1 MNKTLTELTNHPVF
15 HYFAELSSI
24 PRGSG
29 NEKEVS
35 GYLLRFAEKRKLA
48 VIQDEALNII
58 IKKEATAGYEH
69 VPAIILQGHMDMVC
83 EKNKGTAHDFD
94 KDPLQLQIKEDMLF
108 ASGTTLGADNGIA
121 VAYALALLDA
131 NDLPHPALE
140 VVITTEEETTMKG
153 ALEVSPDH
161 FSGEVF
167 INLDSEEE
175 GKLLVSSAG
184 GITASQNLP
193 IQWEPLTGDTSA
205 FLIQITGLYGG
216 HSGMSIHKGRGNAN
230 KLLGRLLN
238 GLSEAFD
245 FRLSLLSG
253 GLKSNA
259 IPREA
264 EAVIHVPE
272 AHASRVPELADIWES
287 IFKEELR
294 TSDSRVSV
302 TAEKVN
308 LLHEQVYSAETTG
321 SVINSIMLIP
331 NGVQS
336 MSQEIEGLTES
347 STNLGVISS
356 SASAIT
362 FVSEIRSSV
371 KSLKEQILKQNERIA
386 RMTGSSFTTQ
396 ADYPEWPY
404 RKDSKVQKLFEEV
417 YENHYGKRPEIVAI
431 HAGLEC
437 GIFTE
442 KLPHI
447 DAISLGPDMFDVHTP
462 EEHLSIPSTIRTWE
476 YLLSALREM
485 KAFYS

>member
-1 MNKTLTELTNHPVF
+1 MDMTLAELKKHPVF
-15 HYFAELSSI
+15 HYFAELSSM

-29 NEKEVS
+29 NEKGVS
-35 GYLLRFAEKRKLA
+35 DYLLRFAQSRNLP
-48 VIQDEALNII
+48 VIQDKALNII
-58 IKKEATAGYEH
+58 IKKEATEGYGH
-69 VPAIILQGHMDMVC
+69 VPAIIIQGHMDMVC
-83 EKNKGTAHDFD
+83 EKNKGTLHNFD
-94 KDPLQLQIKEDMLF
+94 TEPLKLQIKGDMLY

-131 NDLPHPALE
+131 SDIPHPALE

-153 ALEVSPDH
+153 ALEVNPEH
-161 FSGEVF
+161 FSGEIF

-184 GITASQNLP
+184 GITAAQGLP
-193 IQWEPLTGDTSA
+193 IQWDSPHEQTSV
-205 FLIQITGLYGG
+205 FQVQIGGLFGG
-216 HSGMSIHKGRGNAN
+216 HSGMSIQKGRGNAN
-230 KLLGRLLN
+230 KLLGRFLK
-238 GLSEAFD
+238 GLSEEFN
-245 FRLSLLSG
+245 FHLSSISG

-272 AHASRVPELADIWES
+272 AHASRLPEVAAAWEET
-287 IFKEELR
+287 FKKELR
-294 TSDSRVSV
+294 TSDPKISV
-302 TAEKVN
+302 TAEKVDH
-308 LLHEQVYSAETTG
+308 LPERVYSDETTR
-321 SVINSIMLIP
+321 SVIHSLMLIP

-336 MSQEIEGLTES
+336 MSQEIAGLTES
-347 STNLGVISS
+347 STNLGVVSS
-356 SASAIT
+356 TASTIT

-371 KSLKEQILKQNERIA
+371 KSLKEQILKQNEVIA
-386 RMTGSSFTTQ
+386 QVTGSTFTTQ

-404 RKDSKVQKLFEEV
+404 RKDSKIQKLFEEV
-417 YENHYGKRPEIVAI
+417 YQARYGKRPEIVAI

-437 GIFTE
+437 GIFAE

-476 YLLSALREM
+476 YLLSALKEM
-485 KAFYS
+485 NAYYN